1 MHWSVVNPL
10 RVAILD
16 DHSLIRLAMK
26 SRLTREAEFSVVG
39 VYGSSAQLLAG
50 LREIDID
57 LLILDYKLHD
67 GELDGLNLIRLLRT
81 TEGNVT
87 LAANMAGRNRT
98 DFYKLLNRH
107 GIEAANFKSKG

>member
-1 MHWSVVNPL
+1 MVKATATEQNDKLKRAVIVSVVL
-10 RVAILD
+10 HIIIIALLIWGSLD
-16 DHSLIRLAMK
+16 EDTSMSGGGGGIPSFNEAR
-26 SRLTREAEFSVVG
+26 AEFEKE
-39 VYGSSAQLLAG
+39 Y
-50 LREIDID
+50 
-57 LLILDYKLHD
+57 
-67 GELDGLNLIRLLRT
+67 LIRLLRT

>member
-1 MHWSVVNPL
+1 M
-10 RVAILD
+10 
-16 DHSLIRLAMK
+16 
-26 SRLTREAEFSVVG
+26 
-39 VYGSSAQLLAG
+39 
-50 LREIDID
+50 
-57 LLILDYKLHD
+57 
-67 GELDGLNLIRLLRT
+67 IRLLRT

>member
-1 MHWSVVNPL
+1 MVESALSGGGGGIPSFNEA
-10 RVAILD
+10 RAEFEKEI
-16 DHSLIRLAMK
+16 LIRCC
-26 SRLTREAEFSVVG
+26 
-39 VYGSSAQLLAG
+39 
-50 LREIDID
+50 
-57 LLILDYKLHD
+57 
-67 GELDGLNLIRLLRT
+67 T

>member
-1 MHWSVVNPL
+1 MAAVVASL
-10 RVAILD
+10 LQRGAGRV
-16 DHSLIRLAMK
+16 RK
-26 SRLTREAEFSVVG
+26 E
-39 VYGSSAQLLAG
+39 Y
-50 LREIDID
+50 
-57 LLILDYKLHD
+57 
-67 GELDGLNLIRLLRT
+67 LIRLLRT